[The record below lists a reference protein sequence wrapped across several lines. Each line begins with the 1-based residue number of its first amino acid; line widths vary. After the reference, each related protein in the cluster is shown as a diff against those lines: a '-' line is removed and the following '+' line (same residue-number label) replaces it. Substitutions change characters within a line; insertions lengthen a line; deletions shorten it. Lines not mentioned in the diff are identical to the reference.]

1 MVDLGVDVV
10 GPSGQDDSLA
20 AVVLHPS
27 QGAAAL
33 GAHVGLEGGV
43 LGEARGHGPAG
54 LGQGDVP
61 VGEDLDEPLGE
72 RRGVGQVEEGGEHPH
87 PRASGTCP
95 SLSAIGA
102 LATVGPPVAHGLDV
116 VADDLGVG
124 GHDRA
129 VEVVGGALDE
139 LALVEDAGEP
149 DRRDALGDE
158 GLDVPV
164 GELGRVADVLRG
176 DRVHAGLEELV
187 VGAPRDH
194 DAEAQ

>member
-10 GPSGQDDSLA
+10 GTSGQDDSLA
-20 AVVLHPS
+20 AVVLHPP
-27 QGAAAL
+27 QGAATL

-43 LGEARGHGPAG
+43 LGEAGGHGPAG
-54 LGQGDVP
+54 LGQGDAP
-61 VGEDLDEPLGE
+61 VGEDLDEPLGQGG
-72 RRGVGQVEEGGEHPH
+72 RVGQVEEGGEHPH
-87 PRASGTCP
+87 PQAPGTRATLG
-95 SLSAIGA
+95 
-102 LATVGPPVAHGLDV
+102 TVGSFLLPVAHGLDV

-129 VEVVGGALDE
+129 VEVVGGALDQ

-149 DRRDALGDE
+149 DRPDALGDE

-164 GELGRVADVLRG
+164 GKLGRVADVLRG
-176 DRVHAGLEELV
+176 NRVHARLEELV
-187 VGAPRDH
+187 IGAPRDH

>member
-20 AVVLHPS
+20 IVVLHPP

-33 GAHVGLEGGV
+33 SAYVGLEGGV
-43 LGEARGHGPAG
+43 LGEAGGHGPAG
-54 LGQGDVP
+54 LGQGDAP
-61 VGEDLDEPLGE
+61 VGKDLDEPLGE
-72 RRGVGQVEEGGEHPH
+72 RRRVGQVEEGGEHPH
-87 PRASGTCP
+87 PRPSGTRAP
-95 SLSAIGA
+95 LG
-102 LATVGPPVAHGLDV
+102 TVGSFLLPVTHGLDV

-129 VEVVGGALDE
+129 VEVVGGALDQ
-139 LALVEDAGEP
+139 LTLVENAGEP
-149 DRRDALGDE
+149 DRPDALGDE

-176 DRVHAGLEELV
+176 NRVHAGLEELV